1 MICHSTQFIN
11 ISSINDLNHYIF
23 IVQIMFFLLSN
34 SETILLFWRSYGNK
48 VQWCTSIYISRCK
61 PWYKIVS
68 GFVIQLLL
76 GIPIPLKSDFCQ
88 WSAKRHS
95 IFMMNIVTIST
106 VIYLLEDSI
115 AASFDFVFNGRFPSL
130 TSGQVLCSYIN
141 LLQLLYALWHTR
153 F

>member
-1 MICHSTQFIN
+1 MICHSTQFIK
-11 ISSINDLNHYIF
+11 ISSINDFNHYIF
-23 IVQIMFFLLSN
+23 IVQIMFCLLSN
-34 SETILLFWRSYGNK
+34 SETIFFFWRSYGNK
-48 VQWCTSIYISRCK
+48 VQCCTSIYISRCK

-88 WSAKRHS
+88 WSANRHL